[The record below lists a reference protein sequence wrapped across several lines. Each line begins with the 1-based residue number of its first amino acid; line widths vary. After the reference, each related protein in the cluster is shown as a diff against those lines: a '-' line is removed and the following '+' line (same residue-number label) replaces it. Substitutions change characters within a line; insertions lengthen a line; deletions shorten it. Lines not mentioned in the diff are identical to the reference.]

1 MIISLPIAVEVLAQ
15 GSVSD
20 RKFASFAAVA
30 LERSL
35 GLIDVCNAS
44 FAKECLRCR
53 PSGTFKFSANILR
66 GDRPENGPP
75 LPTKSGGC
83 GFQLKN
89 L

>member
-35 GLIDVCNAS
+35 GLNRCLQRELRERVLEMQALRHLQI
-44 FAKECLRCR
+44 ECKYPQGGSTKTVLRYQ
-53 PSGTFKFSANILR
+53 PS
-66 GDRPENGPP
+66 P
-75 LPTKSGGC
+75 GGC